1 MLEGLTR
8 ERWGKV
14 ERLLDQA
21 IDLDPEHRSS
31 FLDTTCDGDPELR
44 WEIERLLRSC
54 ERAEGFLA
62 ESAFEAYAPFLADL
76 GPHGLAAGARIGPY
90 RIVGETGRGGMAT
103 VYVAERADDQYRKR
117 VALKLIRRGLDEP
130 HLVRRFLE
138 ERQILASLDHPNIAR
153 LLDGGVSDEGL
164 PWFAMEFVEGLPIDR
179 YCDEHR
185 LAIDRRLRLY
195 IDVCEAVQYAH
206 RKLVVHRDLKPSN
219 VLVTEAG
226 EVKLLDF
233 GIAKL
238 LEDGDAVGLTQ
249 TGLRVMTPEYASPE
263 QVRGERVSTASDVY
277 ALGVLL
283 YELMTGHRPY
293 RSAGRNPHEIERSIL
308 EQQSSRPSSIV
319 AQTDSLA
326 AAARG
331 TSPERLRRR
340 LRGDLDTIVLTAMQ
354 KEPERRYA
362 TAEQL
367 GTDIRRHLDRQPV
380 SARRDTWSYRAI
392 MFVRRHP
399 VGVAATTAFV
409 LLLAGFGVMTKA
421 QATRTAR
428 ERDKAEQ
435 VSGFLVD
442 LLRAPDPYLGQGDS
456 VTVRELLDRAVERID
471 RELATQPELR
481 ADLLVVM
488 GRSYEGLGLLDQS
501 RRVLESA
508 IDLRRRTTG
517 EDFGLAEDQILLG
530 EVALQQGDFAIA
542 ESLGRA
548 SISTTRRL
556 FGERHA
562 NVASHAVFL
571 GKVLSGTGRWEEA
584 ESLLREAVAI
594 QRTQSPD
601 SVLPLTETLT
611 SLSHIRWLRGDP
623 VEAEELYREAL
634 DLGRATLGDE
644 HPTVAKLYVGMGQLL
659 HERGDPLAE
668 EVLRHGLET
677 SRRSV
682 GEDHPNMAVAMTYLA
697 EILADRGDLAPA
709 ESLYRAAFATELRAQ
724 PSGSQFTALALSGLG
739 RVVLE
744 RGDAVG
750 AEPVLRE
757 AIAWHE
763 KRASPAWQ
771 YAGEMRRLGSSLA
784 AQREYAAAEPL
795 LLKSLD
801 ARSAQWGERHGL
813 TLDSVGALVEL
824 YESWGKSEKA
834 REYRAR
840 LLDEPSAARADLQR
854 NP

>member
-1 MLEGLTR
+1 MLDAVTR
-8 ERWGKV
+8 ERWAKL
-14 ERLLDQA
+14 EPLLDQA
-21 IDLDPEHRSS
+21 LDLDPEHRSS

-44 WEIERLLRSC
+44 SEIERLLRSC
-54 ERAEGFLA
+54 EGAEGFLA
-62 ESAFEAYAPFLADL
+62 ESAFEVYAPLLADL
-76 GPHGLAAGARIGPY
+76 GPDGTPAGARIGPY
-90 RIVGETGRGGMAT
+90 RITGETGRGGMGA
-103 VYVAERADDQYRKR
+103 VYVAERADDQYRRR

-153 LLDGGVSDEGL
+153 LLDGGVTDEGL

-179 YCDEHR
+179 YCDEHH
-185 LAIDRRLRLY
+185 LPIDRRLGLF

-206 RKLVVHRDLKPSN
+206 RELVVHRDLKPSN

-238 LEDGDAVGLTQ
+238 LEGGEAMGLTQ

-283 YELMTGHRPY
+283 YELLTGQRPY
-293 RSAGRNPHEIERSIL
+293 RSAGRNPHELERSIL
-308 EQQSSRPSSIV
+308 EEQPGRPSSIV
-319 AQTDSLA
+319 AQTDSPA

-331 TSPERLRRR
+331 LSPERLRRR
-340 LRGDLDTIVLTAMQ
+340 LRGDLDTIVLTAMH

-367 GTDIRRHLDRQPV
+367 GTDIRRYLDRQPV
-380 SARRDTWSYRAI
+380 SARRDTWGYHAVK
-392 MFVRRHP
+392 FVRRHP
-399 VGVAATTAFV
+399 VGVAAAAAFV

-421 QATRTAR
+421 QATRTAH
-428 ERDKAEQ
+428 ERDMAEQ

-471 RELATQPELR
+471 RELADQPELR

-488 GRSYEGLGLLDQS
+488 GRSYEGLGLLDES

-508 IDLRRRTTG
+508 IDLRQTTG
-517 EDFGLAEDQILLG
+517 EDFALAEDQILLG
-530 EVALQQGDFAIA
+530 KVALLQGDFAIA

-548 SISTTRRL
+548 SLFTTRRL
-556 FGERHA
+556 FGERHT

-584 ESLLREAVAI
+584 ETLFREAVAI

-634 DLGRATLGDE
+634 ALGRATLGDE

-659 HERGDPLAE
+659 HERGDPSAE
-668 EVLRHGLET
+668 EILRHGLET
-677 SRRSV
+677 SRRGV
-682 GEDHPNMAVAMTYLA
+682 GDDHPNIAVAMTYLA
-697 EILADRGDLAPA
+697 EILADKGDLAPA
-709 ESLYRAAFATELRAQ
+709 ESLYRAALAAELRAQ

-739 RVVLE
+739 RVVLD
-744 RGDAVG
+744 RGDAAG

-763 KRASPAWQ
+763 KKASPAWQ
-771 YAGEMRRLGSSLA
+771 YAGEMRRIGTSLA
-784 AQREYAAAEPL
+784 AQRKYAAAEPL

-801 ARSAQWGERHGL
+801 ARSAQWGERHEL
-813 TLDSVGALVEL
+813 TLDSVRALIEF

-840 LLDEPSAARADLQR
+840 LLNGPSATRADLQR